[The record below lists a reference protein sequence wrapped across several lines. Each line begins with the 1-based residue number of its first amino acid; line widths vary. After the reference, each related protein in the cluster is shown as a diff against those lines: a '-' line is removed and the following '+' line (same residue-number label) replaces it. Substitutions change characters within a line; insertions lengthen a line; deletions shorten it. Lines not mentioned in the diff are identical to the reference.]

1 MKTYATLLK
10 MAQGRMDALGL
21 EAARMVER
29 IDQLKVN
36 MTELAARGES
46 EALLAVGDLSLAP
59 FMPAYQAR
67 VKQEMSTARTS
78 VEEAEA
84 SLVILRAQLTE
95 AWREKSKFEQLI
107 ERAKLAG
114 QAAETALENAQLDE
128 AAVNRVGR

>member
-21 EAARMVER
+21 EAARMMER
-29 IDQLKVN
+29 IDQLQMD
-36 MTELAARGES
+36 MTALAARAES
-46 EALLAVGDLSLAP
+46 EGNLAAGDPTLAP

-67 VKQEMSTARTS
+67 VKHEMLAARTS

-107 ERAKLAG
+107 ERTKLAE
-114 QAAETALENAQLDE
+114 QATEAALENAQLDE
-128 AAVNRVGR
+128 AAVNRAGR